1 MSWRCIFP
9 PVSSLSEVKTGR
21 GISLLFSHEPF
32 EMLTIL
38 IFVLLLVFIMINIPI
53 AVAMGL
59 TAIIFFIGLGNAS
72 LLTMLPQRMYA
83 STTGFTL
90 LAIPFFILAGNL
102 MNSGGVTNR
111 IFRFAK
117 AVIGHIPGGLGQVS
131 IVANVIFSGMSG
143 SAIAD
148 AAGLGQILHK
158 AMVDN
163 GIPPKSSAS
172 IVAAAATIGPVIPPS
187 IPFVL
192 YGALTGVSVGQ
203 LFLAGFIPGALMA
216 IAMMAAIWVIAKRH
230 HFPKEERAH
239 FNEVAASFKDAFLPL
254 LTPVII
260 IGGILSGLFTPT
272 EAAVVASLYALLLGF
287 LYRDLKW
294 KDLPA
299 VLWRS
304 IKQTISLLFIISA
317 AGFFGWLTIHQKIPD
332 QIILSLTDMSATSS
346 GIIAVI
352 ILIVL
357 LLGCFLEGNA
367 IFIITIPIFLPIAQ
381 KFGIDLVNFGVV
393 MTLLIMIGNLTPPVG
408 MCLFAVSSFSK
419 IGIGTLSREVW
430 PYLVGIFVVTI
441 LIAYV
446 PQIATFLPVLV
457 MGR

>member
-1 MSWRCIFP
+1 
-9 PVSSLSEVKTGR
+9 
-21 GISLLFSHEPF
+21 
-32 EMLTIL
+32 MLTLL
-38 IFVLLLVFIMINIPI
+38 IFTLLLLLIMINLPI
-53 AVAMGL
+53 AVAMGM
-59 TAIIFFIGLGNAS
+59 TAIIFFIGLGNSS

-83 STTGFTL
+83 STTSFTL

-102 MNSGGVTNR
+102 MNTGGITNR

-117 AVIGHIPGGLGQVS
+117 AVIGHVPGGLGQVS
-131 IVANVIFSGMSG
+131 VVANVIFSGMSG

-148 AAGLGQILHK
+148 AAGLGQVLHK

-163 GIPPKSSAS
+163 GFKPKFSAA
-172 IVAAAATIGPVIPPS
+172 IVASAATIGPVIPPS

-192 YGALTGVSVGQ
+192 YGALTGVSVSK
-203 LFLAGFIPGALMA
+203 LFLAGFIPGVLMA
-216 IAMMAAIWVIAKRH
+216 MAMMVAIAFLAKRYH
-230 HFPKEERAH
+230 LPKGNKAD
-239 FNEVAASFKDAFLPL
+239 FKEVLVSIKEAFLPL

-260 IGGILSGLFTPT
+260 IGGILTGFFTPT
-272 EAAVVASLYALLLGF
+272 EAAVVACLYALFLGF
-287 LYRDLKW
+287 LYKDLTL
-294 KDLPA
+294 KDLPS
-299 VLWRS
+299 VFWLS
-304 IKQTISLLFIISA
+304 IKQTISLMFIIAA

-346 GIIAVI
+346 GILAMVI
-352 ILIVL
+352 MVVLI
-357 LLGCFLEGNA
+357 LGCFLEGNA

-381 KFGIDLVNFGVV
+381 QFGIDLVNFGVV

-419 IGIGTLSREVW
+419 VSIGTLAKEVW
-430 PYLVGIFVVTI
+430 PYLIGIFIVTV

-446 PQIATFLPVLV
+446 PQIATFLPNLI

>member
-1 MSWRCIFP
+1 
-9 PVSSLSEVKTGR
+9 
-21 GISLLFSHEPF
+21 
-32 EMLTIL
+32 MLTL
-38 IFVLLLVFIMINIPI
+38 MIFAVLLLLIMMNVPI

-102 MNSGGVTNR
+102 MNTGGITGR

-117 AVIGHIPGGLGQVS
+117 AMIGHIPGGLGQVC
-131 IVANVIFSGMSG
+131 VMANVIFSGMSG
-143 SAIAD
+143 SALAD

-158 AMVDN
+158 AMVDD
-163 GIPPKSSAS
+163 GFKPKFSAA
-172 IVAAAATIGPVIPPS
+172 IVASAATIGPVIPPS

-192 YGALTGVSVGQ
+192 YGALTGVSVGK

-216 IAMMAAIWVIAKRH
+216 IAMMAAIAFLAKPYDLPKAKRAD
-230 HFPKEERAH
+230 FKEIM
-239 FNEVAASFKDAFLPL
+239 ASIKEAFLPL

-260 IGGILSGLFTPT
+260 IGGILTGWFTPT
-272 EAAVVASLYALLLGF
+272 EAAVVASLYALFLGF
-287 LYRDLKW
+287 LY
-294 KDLPA
+294 KDLTLRNLLG
-299 VLWRS
+299 VFWLS
-304 IKQTISLLFIISA
+304 IKQTISLLFIIAA

-332 QIILSLTDMSATSS
+332 QIIFSLTNMSATST
-346 GIIAVI
+346 GILA
-352 ILIVL
+352 LIVVIVL
-357 LLGCFLEGNA
+357 ILGCFLEGNA

-393 MTLLIMIGNLTPPVG
+393 MTLLIMVGNLTPPVG
-408 MCLFAVSSFSK
+408 MCLFAVTSFSK
-419 IGIGTLSREVW
+419 VSIGTLSKQVL
-430 PYLVGIFVVTI
+430 PYLIGIFLVTV

-446 PQIATFLPVLV
+446 PQIATFLPNLI
-457 MGR
+457 MGK